1 MHVVPAVHG
10 RNLRLRP
17 RLKSRTGGIARRAWR
32 GRRPE
37 EVEGWARD
45 DLPIYIK
52 SAEAAFHFWVKPGKG
67 GVARA
72 HTDMKIMILG
82 DPGKKRERENRE
94 NRIGLGFG
102 KAYLLL
108 S

>member
-1 MHVVPAVHG
+1 
-10 RNLRLRP
+10 
-17 RLKSRTGGIARRAWR
+17 
-32 GRRPE
+32 
-37 EVEGWARD
+37 
-45 DLPIYIK
+45 
-52 SAEAAFHFWVKPGKG
+52 
-67 GVARA
+67 
-72 HTDMKIMILG
+72 MKIMILG